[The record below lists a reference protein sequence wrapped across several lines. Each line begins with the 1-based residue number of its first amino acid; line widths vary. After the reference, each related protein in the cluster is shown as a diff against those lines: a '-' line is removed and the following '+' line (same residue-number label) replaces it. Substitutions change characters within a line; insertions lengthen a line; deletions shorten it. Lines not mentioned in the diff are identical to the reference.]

1 MCMCLF
7 AYIDTCTHRDF
18 TCFTNINLCMFAK
31 PYTHMYTCYLH
42 RCIHAN
48 MLAYK
53 HAASH
58 SLHTYI
64 SPYLLECLYAY
75 MHTCMRMHLS
85 ADIYAFTYIHTQSNK
100 SKICAHTHCLVW
112 MHLQTK
118 SIHMN
123 ITICMYSKTCM
134 CL

>member
-1 MCMCLF
+1 MCLF
-7 AYIDTCTHRDF
+7 AYIDTCTHRDI
-18 TCFTNINLCMFAK
+18 TCFTKINLCMFAK

-58 SLHTYI
+58 RLHTYI

-75 MHTCMRMHLS
+75 MHTCIRVCVCTYLQ
-85 ADIYAFTYIHTQSNK
+85 IYTRLHISILRAIKARFVRIHIVWCGCTYKQEVYI
-100 SKICAHTHCLVW
+100 
-112 MHLQTK
+112 
-118 SIHMN
+118 
-123 ITICMYSKTCM
+123 
-134 CL
+134 